1 MKILRGTFFTAW
13 FLFLIFFI
21 DGQLSRSLVDLF
33 AEKWHPASHILLFFT
48 VFLFLNFSKE
58 YIFFLFFTLG
68 LFYDIYYLHV
78 IGLFTFI
85 LPLLT
90 VVIYH
95 FLSVFL
101 LNRWTRV
108 LAIIT
113 IVFFFE
119 MISFASASF
128 LHLASFTFPDF
139 IIYALVPTLVF
150 NAFLFLLLQPLF
162 EKVYL

>member
-1 MKILRGTFFTAW
+1 MKILRGTFFTTL

-33 AEKWHPASHILLFFT
+33 AEQWHPASHILLFFT
-48 VFLFLNFSKE
+48 GFLFLNFSKE

-68 LFYDIYYLHV
+68 LFYDVYYLHV

-90 VVIYH
+90 VAIYH

-119 MISFASASF
+119 MINFASASF

>member
-1 MKILRGTFFTAW
+1 MKILRGTFFTTL

-33 AEKWHPASHILLFFT
+33 AEKWHPASHILLFLT

-68 LFYDIYYLHV
+68 LFYDVYYLHV

-90 VVIYH
+90 VAIYH

-119 MISFASASF
+119 MINFVSAF
-128 LHLASFTFPDF
+128 LLHLASFTFPDF

>member
-1 MKILRGTFFTAW
+1 MKILRGSFFTTL

-21 DGQLSRSLVDLF
+21 DGQLSRGFVDLF
-33 AEKWHPASHILLFFT
+33 AEKWHPASHILL
-48 VFLFLNFSKE
+48 FLFLNFSKE

-68 LFYDIYYLHV
+68 LFYDVYYLHV

-119 MISFASASF
+119 IISFASASL

-150 NAFLFLLLQPLF
+150 NALLFLLLQPLF

>member
-1 MKILRGTFFTAW
+1 MKILRGSFFTTL

-68 LFYDIYYLHV
+68 LFYHV

-90 VVIYH
+90 VAIYH

-119 MISFASASF
+119 MINFVSASF

>member
-1 MKILRGTFFTAW
+1 MKILRGTFFTTL

-21 DGQLSRSLVDLF
+21 DGQLSRSLV
-33 AEKWHPASHILLFFT
+33 EWHPASHILLFFT

-68 LFYDIYYLHV
+68 LFYDVYYLHV

-90 VVIYH
+90 VAIYH

-101 LNRWTRV
+101 RNRWTRV
-108 LAIIT
+108 LA
-113 IVFFFE
+113 
-119 MISFASASF
+119 
-128 LHLASFTFPDF
+128 F

>member
-1 MKILRGTFFTAW
+1 
-13 FLFLIFFI
+13 
-21 DGQLSRSLVDLF
+21 
-33 AEKWHPASHILLFFT
+33 
-48 VFLFLNFSKE
+48 
-58 YIFFLFFTLG
+58 
-68 LFYDIYYLHV
+68 V

-90 VVIYH
+90 VAIYH

-119 MISFASASF
+119 MISFVSASF

-150 NAFLFLLLQPLF
+150 NTFLFLLLQPLF